1 MIFYFPGR
9 GAAFVF
15 PFVDF
20 RHRIHFYKI
29 EIPPA
34 QCLAFSRLSFEI
46 FVCIVRT
53 FGLSVLLVYYITNSW
68 FFISIAGLKLSEFLT
83 TNFLT
88 KL

>member
-34 QCLAFSRLSFEI
+34 QCLAFSRLSLEMF
-46 FVCIVRT
+46 CLYSPYVRSVRPP
-53 FGLSVLLVYYITNSW
+53 GLLHS
-68 FFISIAGLKLSEFLT
+68 
-83 TNFLT
+83 
-88 KL
+88 